1 MKLSRVKIKNFK
13 AIAETTVPLT
23 DFTVIVGT
31 NGSGKSS
38 VLQAIHWMLQSA
50 RNPNV
55 SPESQYTKGSTLSEI
70 DATYMPSP
78 DYKNASHSTEYGNF
92 AAAPKMEI
100 EFSAK
105 LEDGETYTVPMWI
118 KSARNEGISVHTPSN
133 NPVTAQ
139 IRQQNREV
147 SAYIP
152 GLAGIPLAEEK
163 RSKRIVYRQAAAGD
177 ANTVLR
183 NILDLARLKK
193 MANGSSALDEVVSH
207 VSAVLGETRLNI
219 QFDDEKHYK
228 INAEFQTGE
237 MRKADPKRFKPLELA
252 GIGFLQV
259 IQIFAYMVYFR
270 PRFLLIDEPDSHLHP
285 DVQEKLI
292 NRLVKAARENNCQ
305 VVLTSH
311 SPSVVRS
318 LGEDTSLIWMKSGDV
333 QSDDSDEIRKS
344 MGWGLLDKSILLVT
358 EDKKVGMLNS
368 LVAQWPELDRKVAV
382 WSARGNSKLPPADVL
397 SALHTLFGD
406 KMKIVLHR
414 DADFMLEDDRIH
426 QSKPYEDRRLRVWFT
441 EGADLEA
448 CWMKPQIIAAH
459 FGISASDAEA
469 IIEEA
474 CRRSTEADARKT
486 FNSKRAELTNFIKP
500 YQQGEAAPVGSE
512 DAHSR
517 FLALDQTQVHLG
529 KTLVA
534 KVREIA
540 AEQKLPQ
547 VSSFGKIVPESI
559 EIAGSLKTLLNEV
572 AVKTSA

>member
-1 MKLSRVKIKNFK
+1 MTLAYLSCLRDVVIMKLNKVIIKNFK
-13 AIAETTVPLT
+13 AISAAKVPLSH
-23 DFTVIVGT
+23 FTVIVGT

-55 SPESQYTKGSTLSEI
+55 SPESDYKKGSTLSEI

-78 DYKNASHSTEYGNF
+78 DYKNASHSAEYGNF
-92 AAAPKMEI
+92 GSAPKMEI
-100 EFSAK
+100 EFEAVLDDLS
-105 LEDGETYTVPMWI
+105 EHTVPMWI
-118 KSARNEGISVHTPSN
+118 KSARNEGISVHAPSN

-183 NILDLARLKK
+183 NILDLARLKI
-193 MANGSSALDEVVSH
+193 MDDGQTALDIVVQH
-207 VSAVLGETRLNI
+207 VSAVLGYTRLNI
-219 QFDDEKHYK
+219 NFDDEKHYK
-228 INAEFQTGE
+228 IRADFQTGE
-237 MRKADPKRFKPLELA
+237 MHAEDTRRFKPLELA

-285 DVQEKLI
+285 DIQERLV
-292 NRLVKAARENNCQ
+292 NRLVKYAREYGCQ
-305 VVLTSH
+305 VILTTH

-318 LGEDTSLIWMKSGDV
+318 LGDDTSLIWMKGGDIESEDTGEV
-333 QSDDSDEIRKS
+333 RKS

-368 LVAQWPELDRKVAV
+368 LIGQWPDLARKVAV

-397 SALHTLFGD
+397 SALHTLFGE

-414 DADFMLEDDRIH
+414 DSHFMLEDDKKYQAEPYH
-426 QSKPYEDRRLRVWFT
+426 QKRLRVWFT
-441 EGADLEA
+441 EG
-448 CWMKPQIIAAH
+448 
-459 FGISASDAEA
+459 SD
-469 IIEEA
+469 
-474 CRRSTEADARKT
+474 
-486 FNSKRAELTNFIKP
+486 
-500 YQQGEAAPVGSE
+500 
-512 DAHSR
+512 
-517 FLALDQTQVHLG
+517 
-529 KTLVA
+529 
-534 KVREIA
+534 
-540 AEQKLPQ
+540 
-547 VSSFGKIVPESI
+547 
-559 EIAGSLKTLLNEV
+559 
-572 AVKTSA
+572 